1 MKSSSSNVERGEL
14 PKILAATRL
23 KSTRLRN
30 GTASR
35 LAPLPTIPP
44 IILLEED
51 HEPTCSTQAYR
62 NPHWR
67 HAMAQEQDALAQNQT
82 WVLVPYTDSKNI
94 MGCKWVYKMKK
105 KADGSIERYKA
116 RLVAKGA

>member
-1 MKSSSSNVERGEL
+1 
-14 PKILAATRL
+14 
-23 KSTRLRN
+23 
-30 GTASR
+30 
-35 LAPLPTIPP
+35 
-44 IILLEED
+44 
-51 HEPTCSTQAYR
+51 
-62 NPHWR
+62 
-67 HAMAQEQDALAQNQT
+67 MAQEQDALAQNQT